1 MPAAPQHTRG
11 PTPSV
16 ATGEAGEPRPAR
28 LPGRLIRAAPAALTR
43 ALPGERLLWAQPCL
57 ATSGPMWHRDAPRL
71 GRRHSGLRRPW
82 RQWVP
87 PLEAVGAPHRPH
99 PHRPRPTAE
108 ACLSGSG
115 AATSRRCHTPKVLRR
130 PPPHGRGS
138 WRGSGVRCRVLQ
150 GHKRPATHIGG
161 SRGTCLSL
169 SGFRPSESVY
179 TADLSLASTNV
190 SLWFVSCS
198 LAFGNGEASRGTLS
212 SRPETRSAW
221 HPDALEAEQS
231 PGRLPS
237 APRGSYCGLG
247 PSTCPS
253 RCGLRGEWMRA
264 CAGVGVPVGTA
275 GRWAPLLSAEADA
288 LGVNSSCAHSCLL

>member
-1 MPAAPQHTRG
+1 MRPIGPAPIGLSPQRRPVLRG
-11 PTPSV
+11 
-16 ATGEAGEPRPAR
+16 AGPRP
-28 LPGRLIRAAPAALTR
+28 LP
-43 ALPGERLLWAQPCL
+43 
-57 ATSGPMWHRDAPRL
+57 
-71 GRRHSGLRRPW
+71 
-82 RQWVP
+82 
-87 PLEAVGAPHRPH
+87 
-99 PHRPRPTAE
+99 
-108 ACLSGSG
+108 
-115 AATSRRCHTPKVLRR
+115 RRCHTPKVLRR

-150 GHKRPATHIGG
+150 GHERPATHIGG

-237 APRGSYCGLG
+237 APRGSCCGLG
-247 PSTCPS
+247 PSTHPS
-253 RCGLRGEWMRA
+253 HCGR
-264 CAGVGVPVGTA
+264 VGSG
-275 GRWAPLLSAEADA
+275 
-288 LGVNSSCAHSCLL
+288 

>member
-1 MPAAPQHTRG
+1 MLRLPSCRRLPREDKSQSQGRGESRSVEPVRRGPAGGSPRVPAAPQQTQG

-16 ATGEAGEPRPAR
+16 ATGEAGELRPAR
-28 LPGRLIRAAPAALTR
+28 LPGWLIRAAPAALTR
-43 ALPGERLLWAQPCL
+43 ALPGERLLWAQPCP
-57 ATSGPMWHRDAPRL
+57 ATSRPVWHRDAPRL
-71 GRRHSGLRRPW
+71 GCRHSGLRRPW
-82 RQWVP
+82 RQWV
-87 PLEAVGAPHRPH
+87 R

-108 ACLSGSG
+108 ACPSGGG
-115 AATSRRCHTPKVLRR
+115 AATSPSALSHPQSAAET
-130 PPPHGRGS
+130 PPHGRGS

-150 GHKRPATHIGG
+150 GHERPATHIGG

-198 LAFGNGEASRGTLS
+198 LAFGNGEALRGTLS

-237 APRGSYCGLG
+237 APRGS
-247 PSTCPS
+247 
-253 RCGLRGEWMRA
+253 
-264 CAGVGVPVGTA
+264 
-275 GRWAPLLSAEADA
+275 
-288 LGVNSSCAHSCLL
+288 

>member
-1 MPAAPQHTRG
+1 MLRLPSCRRLPREDESQSQGRGESRSVEPVRRGPAGGSPRVPAAPQQTRG

-16 ATGEAGEPRPAR
+16 ATGEAGELRPAR
-28 LPGRLIRAAPAALTR
+28 LPGWLIRAAPTALTR

-57 ATSGPMWHRDAPRL
+57 ATSGPVWHRDVPRL

-82 RQWVP
+82 RQWVRP
-87 PLEAVGAPHRPH
+87 PSAPPHSGGLSFGGRGRDLSLGAV
-99 PHRPRPTAE
+99 
-108 ACLSGSG
+108 
-115 AATSRRCHTPKVLRR
+115 TPPKCCGD

-150 GHKRPATHIGG
+150 GHERPATHIGG

-198 LAFGNGEASRGTLS
+198 LAFGNGEALRGTLS

-237 APRGSYCGLG
+237 APR
-247 PSTCPS
+247 
-253 RCGLRGEWMRA
+253 
-264 CAGVGVPVGTA
+264 
-275 GRWAPLLSAEADA
+275 
-288 LGVNSSCAHSCLL
+288 SS

>member
-1 MPAAPQHTRG
+1 MLRLPSCRRLPREDESQSQGRGESRSVEPVRRGPAGGSPRVPAAPQQTQG
-11 PTPSV
+11 PTPGV
-16 ATGEAGEPRPAR
+16 ATGEAGELRPAR
-28 LPGRLIRAAPAALTR
+28 LPGRLIRAAPTALTR
-43 ALPGERLLWAQPCL
+43 APPGERLLWAQPCL

-87 PLEAVGAPHRPH
+87 PLEAVGAPPSAPPPSAPPH
-99 PHRPRPTAE
+99 SGG
-108 ACLSGSG
+108 LSFGGRGRDLSLG
-115 AATSRRCHTPKVLRR
+115 AVTPPKCCGD
-130 PPPHGRGS
+130 PPHGRGS

-150 GHKRPATHIGG
+150 GHERPATHIGG

-198 LAFGNGEASRGTLS
+198 LAFGNGEALRGTLS

-237 APRGSYCGLG
+237 APR
-247 PSTCPS
+247 
-253 RCGLRGEWMRA
+253 
-264 CAGVGVPVGTA
+264 
-275 GRWAPLLSAEADA
+275 
-288 LGVNSSCAHSCLL
+288 SS